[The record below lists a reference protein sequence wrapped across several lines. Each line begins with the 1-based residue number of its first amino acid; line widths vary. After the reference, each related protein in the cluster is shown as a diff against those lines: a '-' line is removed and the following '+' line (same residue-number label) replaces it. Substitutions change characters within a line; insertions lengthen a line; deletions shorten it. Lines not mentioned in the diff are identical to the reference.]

1 MQSTPTS
8 DYATTDERGRN
19 LTSDDANGNGVANV
33 VQEGVDVLKNNPVLT
48 LVAVGVLGFAI
59 GTLAGR
65 STVRRRSTLDA
76 NLDSIQHALE
86 SARSGTSDTI
96 GSWAKSLRN
105 SGYLQDHVP
114 ARVKQQVRRLLSSV
128 S

>member
-8 DYATTDERGRN
+8 DYATTDEHGRN
-19 LTSDDANGNGVANV
+19 LTSDDANGVANV

-86 SARSGTSDTI
+86 SARSSTSDTI
-96 GSWAKSLRN
+96 GSWAKSLHN
-105 SGYLQDHVP
+105 SGYLPDHVP

>member
-8 DYATTDERGRN
+8 DYATTEEHGRN

-76 NLDSIQHALE
+76 NLDSLQHALE

-96 GSWAKSLRN
+96 GSWAKSLHN
-105 SGYLQDHVP
+105 SGYLPDHVP

>member
-1 MQSTPTS
+1 MPSTTS
-8 DYATTDERGRN
+8 SDFESTADRGRD
-19 LTSDDANGNGVANV
+19 LTSDDNGAHNA
-33 VQEGVDVLKNNPVLT
+33 VQDGVDILKNNPMLT

-76 NLDSIQHALE
+76 NLDSLQRAIEA
-86 SARSGTSDTI
+86 ARSGTADTV
-96 GSWAKSLRN
+96 GSWTRTLRN
-105 SGYLQDHVP
+105 GGYLPDDVP
-114 ARVKQQVRRLLSSV
+114 GRVKHQIRRLLASV

>member
-1 MQSTPTS
+1 MQSTTS
-8 DYATTDERGRN
+8 SDFTTTDERGRN
-19 LTSDDANGNGVANV
+19 LTTDDDNGVSNV
-33 VQEGVDVLKNNPVLT
+33 VQEGMDVLKNNPVLT

-76 NLDSIQHALE
+76 NLDSIQHAIE

-96 GSWAKSLRN
+96 GSWTKSLRN
-105 SGYLQDHVP
+105 SGYVPDHVP
-114 ARVKQQVRRLLSSV
+114 ARVKQQVRRLLSSL

>member
-1 MQSTPTS
+1 MQNTPSS
-8 DYATTDERGRN
+8 DYATRDERDQNPSEG
-19 LTSDDANGNGVANV
+19 DGNGVVDV

-65 STVRRRSTLDA
+65 SSVRRRSTLDA
-76 NLDSIQHALE
+76 NLNSLQHAIE
-86 SARSGTSDTI
+86 AARSGTSDTV

-105 SGYLQDHVP
+105 SGYLPDHVP
-114 ARVKQQVRRLLSSV
+114 ARVKQQARRLLSTIS
-128 S
+128 

>member
-8 DYATTDERGRN
+8 DYATTDERGRS

-76 NLDSIQHALE
+76 NLDSIQLALE

-96 GSWAKSLRN
+96 GSWAKSFRN
-105 SGYLQDHVP
+105 SGYLPDHVP
-114 ARVKQQVRRLLSSV
+114 VRVKQQVRRLLSSV